1 MRDPNRSRRIESELQ
16 RVVSE
21 LLLREVKDPRIGRV
35 TVTAVRVSPDLGHA
49 RVFYLPFDRSR
60 EPALIQAGLDG
71 AARFMRGQVG
81 RKLKLRVAPQIVF
94 SLDEQLAEG
103 MRLGDLIDSAVAED
117 EQRHAE
123 DTESGDDADGVRRD
137 DPESTRTPRE

>member
-1 MRDPNRSRRIESELQ
+1 MRDPNRSRRIENELQ

-21 LLLREVKDPRIGRV
+21 LLLREAKDPRIGSV
-35 TVTAVRVSPDLGHA
+35 TVTAVHVSPDLGHA

-60 EPALIQAGLDG
+60 EPANVQAGLDS

-117 EQRHAE
+117 EQRHADAEPGE
-123 DTESGDDADGVRRD
+123 DSGSAQRG
-137 DPESTRTPRE
+137 DPERGRTRRE